1 MILTQDQ
8 VKGRI
13 KSVAQKNN
21 ADARTLM
28 RIYMMERF
36 LERVSVSRY
45 KDNFVI
51 KGGMLVT
58 AMVGVALRSTM
69 DIDTSIKNQ
78 NLSAGDAR
86 RIIEEIKD
94 IDIAD
99 GVTFEIKEV
108 SNIMDEMNIPAS
120 DSQ

>member
-1 MILTQDQ
+1 MQLTSEQ

-13 KSVAQKNN
+13 KNVAKENK

-36 LERVSVSRY
+36 LERIASSQY
-45 KDNFVI
+45 KDNFII

-69 DIDTSIKNQ
+69 DIDTSIINQ
-78 NLSAGDAR
+78 NLSAEDAR
-86 RIIEEIKD
+86 QIVNEIKD
-94 IDIAD
+94 IDLGD
-99 GVTFEIKEV
+99 GVTFLL
-108 SNIMDEMNIPAS
+108 EM
-120 DSQ
+120 